1 MMRVFH
7 LNVRESKIV
16 SDSRFHAIDTRFHA
30 LNSSLC
36 WWDLDSGLQSLVRF
50 QIPKSMI
57 LDSTG
62 KIFRDSGF
70 HGQNFS
76 DSGIHEQS
84 FSDSG
89 IHEQKFSDSEF
100 HEQNFSDPGIQ
111 KENFSDSG
119 FQEQTSR
126 IPDSRSKTSR
136 ILESGFPYMGRSVPA
151 VTPKDCG
158 QRN

>member
-1 MMRVFH
+1 MRVFH

-16 SDSRFHAIDTRFHA
+16 SDSRFHAIDFRFHA

-62 KIFRDSGF
+62 KFFPDSGIHEQSFWDSGIHEQKFPDSGF
-70 HGQNFS
+70 RIPRANFS
-76 DSGIHEQS
+76 DSGIQEQS

-89 IHEQKFSDSEF
+89 IHEQNVSHSGF
-100 HEQNFSDPGIQ
+100 HEQNFSDSGI
-111 KENFSDSG
+111 
-119 FQEQTSR
+119 R
-126 IPDSRSKTSR
+126 IPLHGA
-136 ILESGFPYMGRSVPA
+136 I
-151 VTPKDCG
+151 
-158 QRN
+158 RN

>member
-16 SDSRFHAIDTRFHA
+16 SDSRFHAIDSRFHA

-62 KIFRDSGF
+62 KIFPDSGF

-89 IHEQKFSDSEF
+89 IHEQKFSDSGF
-100 HEQNFSDPGIQ
+100 HEQNFSD
-111 KENFSDSG
+111 SG
-119 FQEQTSR
+119 FHEQTSR
-126 IPDSRSKTSR
+126 IPESRSKTSRIPDSTSKTSR

-151 VTPKDCG
+151 VTLKDWG